1 MASEITACIAPLAL
15 KPGSLSDIGAS
26 GEISQR
32 TLEAEGR
39 VGAVGAETL
48 GVLSESVPCLCGCY
62 EGGYVL
68 ARTTTAHMKYKR
80 NPLKSNRHQL
90 MDSSRNW
97 KHHCFGDVLMA
108 LVTWHYMDR
117 WGALR

>member
-1 MASEITACIAPLAL
+1 
-15 KPGSLSDIGAS
+15 
-26 GEISQR
+26 
-32 TLEAEGR
+32 
-39 VGAVGAETL
+39 
-48 GVLSESVPCLCGCY
+48 
-62 EGGYVL
+62 
-68 ARTTTAHMKYKR
+68 MKYKR